1 MHLAAATFLLLQ
13 VLAPWS
19 EGHLDIHHIS
29 TGRGNATFFI
39 LPDGTSLLVD
49 AGAAPDGAAPDATPR
64 PDGSRRPGEWI
75 ARYIQRIHPRDLDYV
90 LITHFHGDHM
100 GGLADVA
107 RSIPIGTVLDRG
119 WPNYDYPRPLDSEL
133 IRDYRV
139 LLADVHV
146 EAFEAGR
153 NDQIGLNE
161 LNGEPEPYPDFEI
174 RNLTA
179 NGKYW
184 TGRGDETRQQFPPL
198 ESLADEDYPSENM
211 CSLSFRLRYGAF
223 TYYTGGDLT
232 GIPNIGHP
240 QWQNMEK
247 AIADAV
253 GKVDVHVVNH
263 HGSIDPASPE
273 FLAAL
278 RPRVHILPSWSTTH
292 PAPSVLKR
300 MLSERAYSGPRDVF
314 ALQLREPTKATIGQR
329 AERVKSDAGHIILRV
344 EPGGASYRVIIVTDE
359 DESGRVK
366 AEHGPYPSSDR

>member
-1 MHLAAATFLLLQ
+1 MQLAAATFLFLQ

-49 AGAAPDGAAPDATPR
+49 AGAAPGIRRATPR

-75 ARYIQRIHPRDLDYV
+75 ARYIQRVHPRGLDYV
-90 LITHFHGDHM
+90 LITHFHSDHM

-107 RSIPIGTVLDRG
+107 RSISIEKVLDRG
-119 WPNYDYPRPLDSEL
+119 WPDYDFPRPLDFEAIRSYREL
-133 IRDYRV
+133 V
-139 LLADVHV
+139 AALHV

-153 NDQIGLNE
+153 SDQIVLTD
-161 LNGEPEPYPDFEI
+161 EPESYPEFEI

-184 TGRGDETRQQFPPL
+184 TGQSDETRRQFPPL
-198 ESLADEDYPSENM
+198 ESLAEEDTPSENM
-211 CSLSFRLRYGAF
+211 CSLSFRLRYGTF

-240 QWQNMEK
+240 EWQNMEK
-247 AIADAV
+247 AIAEAV
-253 GKVDVHVVNH
+253 GPVDVHVVNH

-278 RPRVHILPSWSTTH
+278 RPRVHIIPSWSTTH

-300 MLSERAYSGPRDVF
+300 MLSERAYPGPRDVF
-314 ALQLREPTKATIGQR
+314 AVQLREPTKATIGAR
-329 AERVKSDAGHIILRV
+329 ADQVKSDAGHIVVRV

-366 AEHGPYPSSDR
+366 AEHSPYLGGDR

>member
-1 MHLAAATFLLLQ
+1 MQIATATFLLLQ
-13 VLAPWS
+13 VLTPWS
-19 EGHLDIHHIS
+19 KGLLDIHHIS

-49 AGAAPDGAAPDATPR
+49 AGAAPVGSIPDATPR

-75 ARYIQRIHPRDLDYV
+75 ARYIERIHPHGLDYV
-90 LITHFHGDHM
+90 LITHFHVDHM

-119 WPNYDYPRPLDSEL
+119 WPDYDYPRPLDSER
-133 IRDYRV
+133 IRGYRQ
-139 LLADVHV
+139 LLRDVHV

-153 NDQIGLNE
+153 NDQIVPTDA
-161 LNGEPEPYPDFEI
+161 PESYPNFEI

-179 NGKYW
+179 NGEYW
-184 TGRGDETRQQFPPL
+184 TGEGDETRRQFPPL
-198 ESLADEDYPSENM
+198 TALAEKDYPSENM

-223 TYYTGGDLT
+223 DYYTGGDLT

-240 QWQNMEK
+240 EWQNMEK

-253 GKVDVHVVNH
+253 GPVDVHVVNH

-278 RPRVHILPSWSTTH
+278 RPRVHIIPSWSATH

-300 MLSERAYSGPRDVF
+300 MLSERAYPGSREVF
-314 ALQLREPTKATIGQR
+314 AVQLREPTKATIGPR
-329 AERVKSDAGHIILRV
+329 AERVQSDRGHIVVRV
-344 EPGGASYRVIIVTDE
+344 DRGGASYRVIIVTDE
-359 DESGRVK
+359 DESGGVK
-366 AEHGPYPSSDR
+366 AEFGPYDSF